1 MRISPDKSGTAR
13 PSPGEDG
20 VTEKE
25 EGGQK
30 TQQEGESLHFTI
42 LKRTNSGASIQSISF
57 HDRKPCFC

>member
-25 EGGQK
+25 E
-30 TQQEGESLHFTI
+30 EGKRRNRRMSHSILHFT
-42 LKRTNSGASIQSISF
+42 
-57 HDRKPCFC
+57 